1 MLAFS
6 MIKLEITVD
15 ASQKL
20 IEAALIGPVRDI
32 MHIQEGTLFIF
43 YAEWGIFLTF

>member
-15 ASQKL
+15 TGQKL
-20 IEAALIGPVRDI
+20 MEAPLIGPVRDI

-43 YAEWGIFLTF
+43 YAEWGIF